1 MSECIEHSQKGSRT
15 RTGQPQG
22 YGSTSYKG
30 QGIKLHRMVY
40 CRANAVSVESI
51 VGLVIR
57 HTCDNPR
64 CINPDH
70 LLLGTPQDNADDKV
84 TRGRQSKGRDSPHAV
99 LTPHDVKYI
108 RDSYVKGCRVQ
119 GSVALSRELG
129 VCQSTIYKAVCGE
142 TWKHL

>member
-30 QGIKLHRMVY
+30 QGIALHRMVY
-40 CRANAVSVESI
+40 CRANAVSVASI
-51 VGLVIR
+51 AGLLVR

-70 LLLGTPQDNADDKV
+70 LLLGTHQDNVDDKV
-84 TRGRQSKGRDSPHAV
+84 TRDRQAKGRDLPHTV
-99 LTPHDVKYI
+99 LTPQDVQYI
-108 RDSYVKGCRVQ
+108 REHYVKGCRVQ

-129 VCQSTIYKAVCGE
+129 VCQATVYKAVCGE